1 MKTIL
6 LTLISMALPLI
17 SAYGFTQAL
26 SPVRSLKEQRQERII
41 LQAYDLSCGAAALAT
56 LLKYQHGEAIDERQV
71 AIGLISREIYIANP
85 AVLRQRQG
93 FSLLDMKRFVDQR
106 GYLGEALGAL
116 TLEELVA
123 RAPAVVPIRLQ
134 GYSHFVVFRGTL
146 GGNVL
151 LGDPAYGNRTL
162 TLERFLH
169 AWIDYA
175 GFGHVGFTVSRRDGL
190 IPPNQLAASVR
201 DFPIL
206 LPNSQDEGDPL

>member
-6 LTLISMALPLI
+6 LTVISMALPLM
-17 SAYGFTQAL
+17 SGYGFTQTS

-56 LLKYQHGEAIDERQV
+56 ILKYQHGEAIDERRV

-93 FSLLDMKRFVDQR
+93 FSLLDMKRYVDQR
-106 GYLGEALGAL
+106 GYSGEALGAL
-116 TLEELVA
+116 SLEELVT
-123 RAPAVVPIRLQ
+123 RAPAIVPIRLH

-146 GGNVL
+146 GANVL

-162 TLERFLH
+162 PLKRFLN
-169 AWIDYA
+169 AWINYA
-175 GFGHVGFTVSRRDGL
+175 GFGHVAFTVNRRDGL

-206 LPNSQDEGDPL
+206 LPKSQDEGDPL